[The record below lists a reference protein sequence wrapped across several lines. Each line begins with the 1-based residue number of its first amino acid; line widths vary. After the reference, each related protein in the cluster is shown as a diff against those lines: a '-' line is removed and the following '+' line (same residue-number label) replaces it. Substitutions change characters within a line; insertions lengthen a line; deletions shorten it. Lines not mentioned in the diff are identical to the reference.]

1 MQVRSRSTR
10 PVSVSQ
16 RVAGWLDVTQT
27 TDRTPGPGHRRARVV
42 VVGGG
47 ISGLAA
53 AWQLSGADPA
63 FDVVVLEST
72 GTVGGKLR
80 LGEVAGHR
88 VDVGSESV
96 LARRPELVA
105 LAAEAGLAAGIV
117 HPTGVSA
124 SIWTRGRHWSFPPGS
139 LMGVPGDP
147 AATAGILDPTEVDR
161 AQHERVGPPLETD
174 VSVGD
179 FVEGR
184 LGAAVVDRLVE
195 PLLAGVYAGHA
206 RQLSL
211 QAALPALWTA
221 AAEGLSVTQAARDA
235 ADTGGAAGL
244 RGPVFAGYRGGLGE
258 LAQRLASALLT
269 RGVEIRTS
277 TTVRRLGRT
286 EGGWTLTSG
295 PTTHPEQVQ
304 AEGVVLALPATPASR
319 LLHAT
324 APVAAEVLASTEYAS
339 VAIVTLA
346 LPRSAAPLLAG
357 SGFLVPPVDG
367 VRTKAATFSSAKWAW
382 VDELDPTVV
391 LLRASVG
398 RAGESVVL
406 QRSDDELVEL
416 VVGDLRRIV
425 SPTLPTPVDA
435 HVQRWGG
442 GLPQYA
448 VGHLDRMA
456 RAKAAVADLT
466 GLELAGAAYDGV
478 GIPACIAS
486 GRAAAAAVL
495 SALPTRVRAV
505 EPRLRE

>member
-1 MQVRSRSTR
+1 M
-10 PVSVSQ
+10 
-16 RVAGWLDVTQT
+16 TQT
-27 TDRTPGPGHRRARVV
+27 TDRPPDPGHRRARVV

-53 AWQLSGADPA
+53 AWELSRAEPA
-63 FDVVVLEST
+63 LDVVVLEST
-72 GTVGGKLR
+72 STVGGKLR

-96 LARRPELVA
+96 LARRPELAA
-105 LAAEAGLAAGIV
+105 LAAEAGLADGIV

-124 SIWTRGRHWSFPPGS
+124 SIWTRGRHWSFPAGS

-174 VSVGD
+174 VSVGE

-184 LGAAVVDRLVE
+184 LGTAVVDRLVE

-206 RQLSL
+206 RRLSL
-211 QAALPALWTA
+211 QAALPALWPA
-221 AAEGLSVTQAARDA
+221 ANEGLSITQVARDA
-235 ADTGGAAGL
+235 AGAGTAVAS

-258 LAQRLASALLT
+258 LAQRLSSALLV

-277 TTVRRLGRT
+277 TTVRELVRT
-286 EGGWTLTSG
+286 PRGWALTSG
-295 PTTHPEQVQ
+295 PTTRPERVE
-304 AEGVVLALPATPASR
+304 ADGVVLALPATPAAR

-324 APVAAEVLASTEYAS
+324 ARAAAEVLASTEYAS

-357 SGFLVPPVDG
+357 SGFLVPPVEG
-367 VRTKAATFSSAKWAW
+367 VRTKAATYSSTKWAW
-382 VDELDPTVV
+382 VDELDPAVV

-398 RAGESVVL
+398 RAGEAVVL

-416 VVGDLRRIV
+416 AVGDLRRIV
-425 SPTLPTPVDA
+425 SPALPTSVDA

-456 RAKAAVADLT
+456 RVREAVAALP
-466 GLELAGAAYDGV
+466 GLAVAGAAYDGV

-486 GRAAAAAVL
+486 GRAAAVAVL
-495 SALPTRVRAV
+495 SALPTRVREV
-505 EPRLRE
+505 EPRLRG